1 MSTNFHDKYQRR
13 GWRLVPIPAGQ
24 KGTFEQGWQTR
35 NYALGDFSAGGNV
48 AVLLGPRSGELVDID
63 LDCPEALALADT
75 YLPATGAVFGRASK
89 PRSHRLYT
97 SAGALFEA
105 FADPLADRKK
115 TLLELRAQGRDGG
128 AHLTLIPPSIADG
141 ERREWEGDVIEPVAF
156 DAAKLRRR
164 CAYLAIGCLIRRY
177 VSEQTSE
184 RPAPDF
190 PHLLFEAEPVL
201 GRAAYRWLGLPDPDA
216 PKWQPKRRHEHTR
229 DEIDLA
235 ELVDAIPNDCDWH
248 GWNRVGMAIFAASG
262 VSVRGRGGN
271 SGVSARRAQC
281 PNTWSSARA

>member
-97 SAGALFEA
+97 SAGALFESFCRCLGGSQKDVA
-105 FADPLADRKK
+105 RIACP
-115 TLLELRAQGRDGG
+115 RA
-128 AHLTLIPPSIADG
+128 
-141 ERREWEGDVIEPVAF
+141 
-156 DAAKLRRR
+156 
-164 CAYLAIGCLIRRY
+164 
-177 VSEQTSE
+177 
-184 RPAPDF
+184 
-190 PHLLFEAEPVL
+190 
-201 GRAAYRWLGLPDPDA
+201 
-216 PKWQPKRRHEHTR
+216 
-229 DEIDLA
+229 
-235 ELVDAIPNDCDWH
+235 
-248 GWNRVGMAIFAASG
+248 
-262 VSVRGRGGN
+262 
-271 SGVSARRAQC
+271 
-281 PNTWSSARA
+281 